1 MNFEVK
7 ESYDINDLLLI
18 VARLRA
24 KDGCPWDREQDHHSI
39 RQDLIEEAYEAAE
52 AIDEENPAHLR
63 EELGDLL
70 LQIVFHASL
79 EEEAGSFTF
88 SDVCDG
94 ICKKLVYRHPHVFG
108 DVRVAGTSDVLRN
121 WDMLK
126 SRSKGEQTLTDRL
139 TSVPKSL
146 PALMRGEKVGKRAG
160 NIGFDYQHL
169 SETFAAVREEL
180 TELEEAANSGDS
192 AHIEEELGDLLLAC
206 CNLSRFLK
214 KDSEKALTIAI
225 NKFIMRFRAIET
237 LISSPGADLFPADGC
252 GVESADG
259 RGVESADGRGVESV
273 DGRGVVSKSD
283 GGVESKGEADK
294 ADEVNAADGTVNQ
307 PNNPADTRR
316 HNIADYTPEEQLILW
331 KRAKKLLSDE
341 ST

>member
-1 MNFEVK
+1 MRFQIKSN
-7 ESYDINDLLLI
+7 YDITDLLRI
-18 VARLRA
+18 VTRLRA

-79 EEEAGSFTF
+79 EEEAGNFTF
-88 SDVCDG
+88 SDICDG

-108 DVRVAGTSDVLRN
+108 DVQVAGTGDVLRN
-121 WDMLK
+121 WDVLK
-126 SRSKGEQTLTDRL
+126 SQSKGEQTVTDRL

-146 PALMRGEKVGKRAG
+146 PSLMRGEKIGKRAA
-160 NIGFDYQHL
+160 NAGFDYQHL

-180 TELEEAANSGDS
+180 DELEEAAKLGDS

-237 LISSPGADLFPADGC
+237 LISSPGAELFPGC
-252 GVESADG
+252 GVSG
-259 RGVESADGRGVESV
+259 G
-273 DGRGVVSKSD
+273 SD
-283 GGVESKGEADK
+283 EAGAADK
-294 ADEVNAADGTVNQ
+294 AGEASAAGKAAVGGAGRAEGSDSEVGGGRADKPDTSAESA
-307 PNNPADTRR
+307 ADTRR

-331 KRAKKLLSDE
+331 RRAKTLLSGANTVDQ
-341 ST
+341 